1 MIEKVLKE
9 ELGFEESENGRY
21 LIKSLNYNHGA
32 MYYKIFPDQII
43 FLKQIHLGNKSSIV
57 ECEFKFNSVDE
68 LKLLCKNFMHI
79 DLGPIINSSQD
90 EYKI

>member
-9 ELGFEESENGRY
+9 DLGFKESENGRY
-21 LIKSLNYNHGA
+21 LIKSLDYNHGA

-43 FLKQIHLGNKSSIV
+43 FLKQIQLGNKSSLV
-57 ECEFKFNSVDE
+57 ECEFKFNSVEE
-68 LKLLCKNFMHI
+68 LKLIYKNFLHI
-79 DLGPIINSSQD
+79 DLGPIITSNQD